1 MKRLLSTGLLF
12 VAIAFSAQASEPE
25 VIEEAKV
32 ETLEWLALT
41 DTGKYESSWDSASAL
56 FKAAVSKEDWEK
68 SVGAV
73 RTPIGALETR
83 EMATSKFSTTLP
95 GAPDGE
101 YVVFQFDSS
110 FEHKASALETVT
122 AMKDIDGAWRVAGYF
137 IR

>member
-12 VAIAFSAQASEPE
+12 VSITFSTQANEPE
-25 VIEEAKV
+25 VIEEARI
-32 ETLEWLALT
+32 ETVAWLALT
-41 DTGKYESSWDSASAL
+41 DIGQYESSWDSASAL

-68 SVGAV
+68 SLSAV

-101 YVVFQFDSS
+101 YVVFQFNSS
-110 FEHKASALETVT
+110 FEHKATALETVT
-122 AMKDIDGAWRVAGYF
+122 AMKDADGAWRVAGYF
-137 IR
+137 IK

>member
-1 MKRLLSTGLLF
+1 MRRLLVTGFLF
-12 VAIAFSAQASEPE
+12 VAIAFSVQASEPD

-41 DTGKYESSWDSASAL
+41 DTGQYESSWDSASAL
-56 FKAAVSKEDWEK
+56 FKAAVAKEDWEK
-68 SVGAV
+68 SLSAV

-101 YVVFQFDSS
+101 HVVFQFSSS
-110 FEHKASALETVT
+110 FAHKATALETVT

-137 IR
+137 IK

>member
-12 VAIAFSAQASEPE
+12 VAIAFSTQASEPE

-32 ETLEWLALT
+32 ETLAWLALT
-41 DTGKYESSWDSASAL
+41 DTGRFNTSWDSASVL
-56 FKAAVSKEDWEK
+56 FKAAISNEDWEK
-68 SVGAV
+68 SLSAV

-101 YVVFQFDSS
+101 YVVFQFNSS
-110 FEHKASALETVT
+110 FEHKATALETVT
-122 AMKDIDGAWRVAGYF
+122 AMKDPDGAWRVAGYF
-137 IR
+137 IK

>member
-1 MKRLLSTGLLF
+1 MRRLLSTGLLV

-25 VIEEAKV
+25 VIEAAKV

-41 DTGKYESSWDSASAL
+41 DTGQYESSWDSASAL

-68 SVGAV
+68 SLSAV

-83 EMATSKFSTTLP
+83 EMATSEFSTTLP

-101 YVVFQFDSS
+101 YVVFKFNSS
-110 FEHKASALETVT
+110 FEHKATALETVT